1 MTREEPVCDP
11 GSEINWTWIQ
21 IKKKKT
27 EKNLNNLTTKQEV
40 EWEAKWYENY
50 KIDLESSKVHRES
63 GLYTSLYGEDSSSGS
78 NTCQLITHIALLLH
92 FTRV

>member
-21 IKKKKT
+21 IKKKKNR
-27 EKNLNNLTTKQEV
+27 KKFKQSTKQEV